1 MNNITQEQLDDHM
14 SLLREKVF
22 QVNNKWPH
30 FKQLLNS
37 IVTISSNLDDGSTV
51 ISLERGLLYGGYSLI
66 APFFYR
72 QNFISID
79 CSPKSANKRG
89 SYNKKLIEDQ
99 RFLKVKSSSR
109 CQIDEIEL
117 DAQERMEKSLVS
129 LKGQFSKIRT
139 GRAHPSLLDGIMVPY
154 YGVDTPLKQ
163 VANVVAEDSRTLAL
177 TVFDKSAIQAVEKAI
192 MQSDLGLNPMSAG
205 GSIRIP
211 LPPLTEERRKDLI
224 RVVRN
229 EAEGGR
235 VAIRNIRRD
244 ANGDIKDLLKEKEI
258 SEDESRAAEEN
269 IQSITN
275 DFIKKVDSML
285 ADKEKELMEV

>member
-1 MNNITQEQLDDHM
+1 M
-14 SLLREKVF
+14 
-22 QVNNKWPH
+22 
-30 FKQLLNS
+30 
-37 IVTISSNLDDGSTV
+37 
-51 ISLERGLLYGGYSLI
+51 
-66 APFFYR
+66 
-72 QNFISID
+72 
-79 CSPKSANKRG
+79 
-89 SYNKKLIEDQ
+89 
-99 RFLKVKSSSR
+99 
-109 CQIDEIEL
+109 IDEIEL

-139 GRAHPSLLDGIMVPY
+139 GRAHPS
-154 YGVDTPLKQ
+154 
-163 VANVVAEDSRTLAL
+163 L